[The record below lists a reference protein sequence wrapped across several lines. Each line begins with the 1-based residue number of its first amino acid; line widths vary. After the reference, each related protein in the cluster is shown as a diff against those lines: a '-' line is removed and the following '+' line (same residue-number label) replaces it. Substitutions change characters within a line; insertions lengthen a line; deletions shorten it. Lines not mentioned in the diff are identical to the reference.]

1 MATGVQRTTSPAE
14 AAKYIE
20 HTCAELKDMA
30 ADCNLHFLGYLIDM
44 ARLEAATQAAQT
56 FTAKRRE
63 E

>member
-30 ADCNLHFLGYLIDM
+30 SSSNLHVLGYLIDM
-44 ARLEAATQAAQT
+44 ARLEAASQAAQS
-56 FTAKRRE
+56 FAAKRRE
-63 E
+63 G